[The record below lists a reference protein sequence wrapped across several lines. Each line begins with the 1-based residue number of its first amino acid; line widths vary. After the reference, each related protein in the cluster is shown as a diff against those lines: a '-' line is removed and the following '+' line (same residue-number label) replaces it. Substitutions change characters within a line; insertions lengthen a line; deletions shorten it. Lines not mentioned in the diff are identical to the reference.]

1 MARLA
6 HGVATSHLGALGAAM
21 DFNRTSDPYWSP
33 IFEAYEFSRQ
43 WIAQEKPDVVILV
56 YNDHAAS
63 FSLDVIPTF
72 AIGCARSFNHADE
85 GWGAR
90 ALPPVE
96 GCPGL
101 AGHLAQSLIL
111 DEFDMTIVNRLDLDH
126 GCSVPLSLMFG
137 QTDRWPAKIIP
148 IAVNVIQYPPPTG
161 ARCFKL
167 GQAIRRAVES
177 FPEDMN
183 VMIWGTGGMSHQLQG
198 PRAGLI
204 NSEFDR
210 AFLEDV
216 VDNPERLLDLSHEDY
231 IRKAGSEGI
240 ELILWLVMRGALNK
254 DVSRLHSFYHVPA
267 SNTAL
272 GHLILSNA
280 SSSGV

>member
-1 MARLA
+1 MAKLMN
-6 HGVATSHLGALGAAM
+6 GVATSHLGALGAAM
-21 DFNRTSDPYWSP
+21 DFNRTEDPYWSP
-33 IFEAYEFSRQ
+33 IFEAYKVSRD
-43 WIAQEKPDVVILV
+43 WIKIEKPDVVILV
-56 YNDHAAS
+56 YNDHAAF
-63 FSLDVIPTF
+63 FSLDFIPTF
-72 AIGCARSFNHADE
+72 AIGCAKSFAHADE

-90 ALPPVE
+90 QLPPVE
-96 GCPGL
+96 GSPDL
-101 AGHLAQSLIL
+101 AGHIAQSLIL
-111 DEFDMTIVNRLDLDH
+111 DEFDMTIVNRLELDH

-137 QTDRWPAKIIP
+137 DTDVWPAKVIP

-167 GQAIRRAVES
+167 GQAIRRAVDS
-177 FPEDMN
+177 FPVDLN

-210 AFLEDV
+210 AFMDHL
-216 VDNPERLLDLSHEDY
+216 VDDPQRLLGISHEEY

-240 ELILWLVMRGALNK
+240 ELILWLVMRGALKPNVRK
-254 DVSRLHSFYHVPA
+254 VHSFYHVPA

-272 GHLILSNA
+272 GHLILSEA
-280 SSSGV
+280 TTSGA